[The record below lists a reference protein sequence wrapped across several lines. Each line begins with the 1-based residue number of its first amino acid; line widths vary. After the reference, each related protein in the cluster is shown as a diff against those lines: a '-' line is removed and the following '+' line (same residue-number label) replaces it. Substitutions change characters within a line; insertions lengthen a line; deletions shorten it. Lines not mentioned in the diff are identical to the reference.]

1 MGRFLFD
8 RGCNLRG
15 VPSSNVSDPRSR
27 YTDLVTSA
35 PPPTMKP
42 LAILC
47 SVAFLAA
54 PFAHAQT
61 PAPDTQSPSE
71 TNPPPASITVS
82 SSLVVVPALVRT
94 KSGELVYTLKAD
106 DFILTDNGVVQKLRL
121 EQDTGSEPLAMVII
135 AQTGGDAAAHLDQY
149 QHLGPM
155 LDNMLGGVDHRV
167 AVVGFDST
175 PILLHGFTS
184 NLDYISHSLDILD
197 PGDNHA
203 AVLDAIVYAVNLLR
217 QEPTTYRRAILLL
230 SQTTDNG
237 SHTTEL
243 EALHAIS
250 DTNTVM
256 YSVGFHTTG
265 TESKKEAAK
274 FGSPLTPPLDPGPQ
288 HGCFSRD
295 LGTDADGNPIKP
307 TESKGSQ
314 DLNCVEELLPPLRL
328 AHIAEIAAR
337 NALRKNISE
346 SVAHLTGGE
355 SFNFKNVKTLD
366 RDLFT
371 IANHIPNRY
380 VLSFHPQSPTPGFH
394 SIVLKLRDASHLS
407 VEARDGYW
415 VNTDAGSSAPQH

>member
-1 MGRFLFD
+1 MELP
-8 RGCNLRG
+8 LR
-15 VPSSNVSDPRSR
+15 PH
-27 YTDLVTSA
+27 
-35 PPPTMKP
+35 TMKP
-42 LAILC
+42 FATILC
-47 SVAFLAA
+47 SLALLAA
-54 PFAHAQT
+54 PFAHAQN
-61 PAPDTQSPSE
+61 PAAGTQSPSE
-71 TNPPPASITVS
+71 INPQTASITVRS
-82 SSLVVVPALVRT
+82 NLVIVPALVRT

-135 AQTGGDAAAHLDQY
+135 AQTGGDASAHLDQY
-149 QHLGPM
+149 QHLAPM

-184 NLDYISHSLDILD
+184 NLDFISHSLDILE

-217 QEPTTYRRAILLL
+217 QQPTKYRRAILLL

-237 SHTTEL
+237 SKVTEL
-243 EALHAIS
+243 DALHAIS

-265 TESKKEAAK
+265 TDEGKEAAK
-274 FGSPLTPPLDPGPQ
+274 FGSPYTPPLEPGPQ

-307 TESKGSQ
+307 TESAGSQ

-328 AHIAEIAAR
+328 AHLAEIAAR
-337 NALRKNISE
+337 HALRRNISE
-346 SVAHLTGGE
+346 SVANLTGGE
-355 SFNFKNVKTLD
+355 YFKFKNTKTLD

-380 VLSFHPQSPTPGFH
+380 VLSFVPKSPTPGFH
-394 SIVLKLRDASHLS
+394 SIVLKLRDESKLS
-407 VEARDGYW
+407 VEARNGYW
-415 VNTDAGSSAPQH
+415 VNTDDGSAAPQP

>member
-1 MGRFLFD
+1 
-8 RGCNLRG
+8 
-15 VPSSNVSDPRSR
+15 
-27 YTDLVTSA
+27 
-35 PPPTMKP
+35 MKP
-42 LAILC
+42 LAAILC
-47 SVAFLAA
+47 FLALCA
-54 PFAHAQT
+54 VSMA
-61 PAPDTQSPSE
+61 QSPAAADAQASADN
-71 TNPPPASITVS
+71 NPPAASITVN

-121 EQDTGSEPLAMVII
+121 EPDTGTEPLAMVIV

-155 LDNMLGGVDHRV
+155 LDNMLGGVEHRV
-167 AVVGFDST
+167 AVVGFDSK
-175 PILLHGFTS
+175 PILLHGFTP
-184 NLDYISHSLDILD
+184 NLDFITHSLNILD
-197 PGDNHA
+197 PGDNQA

-217 QEPTTYRRAILLL
+217 QQPTTYRRAILLL
-230 SQTTDNG
+230 SQTSDNG
-237 SHTTEL
+237 SETSL
-243 EALHAIS
+243 VDALHAIS

-265 TESKKEAAK
+265 TESRKEAAK
-274 FGSPLTPPLDPGPQ
+274 FSDDTPGPQ

-295 LGTDADGNPIKP
+295 MGTDADGNPIKP
-307 TESKGSQ
+307 KESAGSQ

-337 NALRKNISE
+337 NALRRNVSE

-355 SFNFKNVKTLD
+355 YFEFKDVKTLD

-380 VLSFHPQSPTPGFH
+380 VLSFQPRSPTPGFH
-394 SIVLKLRDASHLS
+394 SIVLKLRDESHLS
-407 VEARDGYW
+407 VEARNGYW
-415 VNTDAGSSAPQH
+415 VNTDDGGNATKP

>member
-1 MGRFLFD
+1 
-8 RGCNLRG
+8 
-15 VPSSNVSDPRSR
+15 
-27 YTDLVTSA
+27 
-35 PPPTMKP
+35 MKP

-47 SVAFLAA
+47 YLAFLAA
-54 PFAHAQT
+54 PFVHAQST
-61 PAPDTQSPSE
+61 VPNAQSLSD

-135 AQTGGDAAAHLDQY
+135 AQTGGDAAVHLDQY

-155 LDNMLGGVDHRV
+155 LENMLGGVDHRV

-184 NLDYISHSLDILD
+184 NLDFISHSLDILE

-217 QEPTTYRRAILLL
+217 QQPSTYRRAILLL
-230 SQTTDNG
+230 SQTTDNN
-237 SHTTEL
+237 SHVSEL
-243 EALHAIS
+243 DALHAIS

-265 TESKKEAAK
+265 TESAKEAAK
-274 FGSPLTPPLDPGPQ
+274 FSDDTPGPQ

-295 LGTDADGNPIKP
+295 MGTDADGKPIQP

-314 DLNCVEELLPPLRL
+314 DFNCVEELLPPLRL

-337 NALRKNISE
+337 NALRRNISE

-355 SFNFKNVKTLD
+355 YFKFKNVKTLD
-366 RDLFT
+366 HDLFT

-394 SIVLKLRDASHLS
+394 SIVLKLRDESHLS

-415 VNTDAGSSAPQH
+415 VNTDNGSPAPQP

>member
-1 MGRFLFD
+1 ME
-8 RGCNLRG
+8 
-15 VPSSNVSDPRSR
+15 PSLKHLYRPHI
-27 YTDLVTSA
+27 
-35 PPPTMKP
+35 MKP
-42 LAILC
+42 VAAILC
-47 SVAFLAA
+47 YLALLAA
-54 PFAHAQT
+54 SCAHAQST
-61 PAPDTQSPSE
+61 APGAQSPSE
-71 TNPPPASITVS
+71 TNFPTASITVKS
-82 SSLVVVPALVRT
+82 NLVIVPALVRT

-106 DFILTDNGVVQKLRL
+106 DFILTDKGVVQKLRL

-135 AQTGGDAAAHLDQY
+135 AQTGGDASAHLDQY

-175 PILLHGFTS
+175 PVLLHGFTS
-184 NLDYISHSLDILD
+184 NLDFISHSLDILD

-217 QEPTTYRRAILLL
+217 QQPATYRRAILLL

-237 SHTTEL
+237 SHVTEL

-274 FGSPLTPPLDPGPQ
+274 FNDDTPGPQ

-295 LGTDADGNPIKP
+295 MGTDGDGKKIQP
-307 TESKGSQ
+307 TESAGSQ

-366 RDLFT
+366 HDLFT

-380 VLSFHPQSPTPGFH
+380 VLSFVPTSPTPGFH
-394 SIVLKLRDASHLS
+394 SIVLKLRDGSKLS
-407 VEARDGYW
+407 VEARNGYW
-415 VNTDAGSSAPQH
+415 VNADDGSSAPQP

>member
-1 MGRFLFD
+1 M
-8 RGCNLRG
+8 RG
-15 VPSSNVSDPRSR
+15 VVSSNKVDTRNY
-27 YTDLVTSA
+27 YTDVVPSA
-35 PPPTMKP
+35 LNATMKP

-47 SVAFLAA
+47 FVASLAA
-54 PFAHAQT
+54 PFAHTQT
-61 PAPDTQSPSE
+61 SAPPAQSPTE
-71 TNPPPASITVS
+71 TNPPTASITVS
-82 SSLVVVPALVRT
+82 SNLVVVPALVRT
-94 KSGELVYTLKAD
+94 KSGELVYTLKAE
-106 DFILTDNGVVQKLRL
+106 DFILTDNGVEQKLRL

-135 AQTGGDAAAHLDQY
+135 AQTGGDASAHLDQY

-184 NLDYISHSLDILD
+184 NLNFISHSLDILE

-217 QEPTTYRRAILLL
+217 AQPSTYRRAILLL
-230 SQTTDNG
+230 SQTTDNN
-237 SHTTEL
+237 SHVSEL
-243 EALHAIS
+243 DALQAIS

-265 TESKKEAAK
+265 TDEGKEAAK
-274 FGSPLTPPLDPGPQ
+274 FGSPWTPPLEPGPQ

-295 LGTDADGNPIKP
+295 LGTDVDGNKIKP
-307 TESKGSQ
+307 TESAGSQ

-328 AHIAEIAAR
+328 AHLAEIAAR
-337 NALRKNISE
+337 NALRRNISA

-355 SFNFKNVKTLD
+355 YFKFKNAKTLD
-366 RDLFT
+366 HDLFT

-394 SIVLKLRDASHLS
+394 SIVLKLRDGSKLS
-407 VEARDGYW
+407 VEARNGYW
-415 VNTDAGSSAPQH
+415 VNTDNGSAAPQP